1 MALIKNTSLIKKNSK
16 TFYLA
21 SAFLPHNVKKKVL
34 EVYAFCRLYD
44 DIVDLKLDNNLDN
57 LQSKIKY
64 LNLNEKVIEQI
75 KAGIDSDRNFKRY
88 NNIHEL
94 IQYSYRVAGCVGLI
108 MCELLKVKNA
118 KHKYHAIDLGIAMQL
133 TNICRDISEDLING
147 RVYIPKTMLPEDN
160 ISMKNEAVFVCVNE
174 LLILSEKYYES
185 ALCGIKHIPIRSR
198 FSILLALRLYQ
209 AIGKKIKRNKNKY
222 LIKKINTTKFEK
234 FLILILCSFEFL
246 FMHLF
251 SLRKTQHNP
260 ELHEAVKGFPFANEK
275 I

>member
-1 MALIKNTSLIKKNSK
+1 MALVKNISLIKKNSK

-21 SAFLPHNVKKKVL
+21 SAFLPHNIKRKVL

-57 LQSKIKY
+57 LQPKIKH
-64 LNLNEKVIEQI
+64 LNLNAKVIEQI
-75 KAGIDSDRNFKRY
+75 KVGIDSDRNFKRY

-108 MCELLKVKNA
+108 MCELLKVKNL

-147 RVYIPKTMLPEDN
+147 RVYIPKTMLPKDN
-160 ISMKNEAVFVCVNE
+160 ISIKDEAVFICINE

-209 AIGKKIKRNKNKY
+209 SIGKKITINKNKY
-222 LIKKINTTKFEK
+222 LVKKINTTKFEK
-234 FLILILCSFEFL
+234 FFILILCFFEFL
-246 FMHLF
+246 FMHLL

-260 ELHEAVKGFPFANEK
+260 ELHEAIKGFPFANEK

>member
-1 MALIKNTSLIKKNSK
+1 MALVKNISLIKKNSK

-21 SAFLPHNVKKKVL
+21 SAFLPHNIKRKVL

-57 LQSKIKY
+57 LQPKIKH
-64 LNLNEKVIEQI
+64 LNLNAKVIEQI
-75 KAGIDSDRNFKRY
+75 KVGIDSDRNFKRY

-108 MCELLKVKNA
+108 MCELLKVKNL
-118 KHKYHAIDLGIAMQL
+118 KHKHHAIDLGIAMQL

-147 RVYIPKTMLPEDN
+147 RVYIPKTMLPKDN
-160 ISMKNEAVFVCVNE
+160 ISIKDEAVFICINE

-185 ALCGIKHIPIRSR
+185 ALCGIKYIPIRSR

-209 AIGKKIKRNKNKY
+209 AIGKKIKINKNKY
-222 LIKKINTTKFEK
+222 LVKKINTTKFEK
-234 FLILILCSFEFL
+234 FFILILCFFEFL
-246 FMHLF
+246 FMHLL

-260 ELHEAVKGFPFANEK
+260 ELHEAIKGFPFANEK

>member
-1 MALIKNTSLIKKNSK
+1 MALVKNISLIKKNSK

-21 SAFLPHNVKKKVL
+21 SAFLPHNIKRKVL

-57 LQSKIKY
+57 LQPKIKH
-64 LNLNEKVIEQI
+64 LNLNAKVIEQI
-75 KAGIDSDRNFKRY
+75 KVGIDSDRNFKRY

-108 MCELLKVKNA
+108 MCELLKVKNL

-147 RVYIPKTMLPEDN
+147 RVYIPKNMLPKDN
-160 ISMKNEAVFVCVNE
+160 ISIKDEAVFICINE
-174 LLILSEKYYES
+174 LLMLSEKYYES
-185 ALCGIKHIPIRSR
+185 ALCGIKYIPIRSR

-209 AIGKKIKRNKNKY
+209 AIGKKIKINKNKY
-222 LIKKINTTKFEK
+222 LVKKINTTKFEK
-234 FLILILCSFEFL
+234 FFILILCFFEFL
-246 FMHLF
+246 FMHLL

>member
-57 LQSKIKY
+57 LQSKIKH

-160 ISMKNEAVFVCVNE
+160 ISMKDEAVFVCINE

-185 ALCGIKHIPIRSR
+185 ALHGIKHIPMRSR

>member
-1 MALIKNTSLIKKNSK
+1 MALVKNISLIKKNSK

-21 SAFLPHNVKKKVL
+21 SAFLPHNIKRKVL

-57 LQSKIKY
+57 LQPKIKH
-64 LNLNEKVIEQI
+64 LNLNAKVIEQI
-75 KAGIDSDRNFKRY
+75 KVGIDSDRNFKRY
-88 NNIHEL
+88 NDIHEL

-108 MCELLKVKNA
+108 MCELLKVTNL

-147 RVYIPKTMLPEDN
+147 RVYIPKNMLPKDN
-160 ISMKNEAVFVCVNE
+160 ISIKDEAVFICINE
-174 LLILSEKYYES
+174 LLMLSEKYYES

-209 AIGKKIKRNKNKY
+209 AIGKKIKGNKNKY
-222 LIKKINTTKFEK
+222 LVKKINTTKFEK
-234 FLILILCSFEFL
+234 FLILISCFFEFL

-251 SLRKTQHNP
+251 SLRKTEHNP
-260 ELHEAVKGFPFANEK
+260 ELHEAIKGFPFANEK

>member
-1 MALIKNTSLIKKNSK
+1 MALVKNISLIKKNSK

-21 SAFLPHNVKKKVL
+21 SAFLPHNIKRKVL

-57 LQSKIKY
+57 LQPKIKH
-64 LNLNEKVIEQI
+64 LNLNAKVIEQI
-75 KAGIDSDRNFKRY
+75 KVGIDSDRNFKRY

-108 MCELLKVKNA
+108 MCELIKVINL

-147 RVYIPKTMLPEDN
+147 RVYIPKTMLPKDN
-160 ISMKNEAVFVCVNE
+160 ISIKDEAVFICINE

-209 AIGKKIKRNKNKY
+209 AIGKKIKRSKNKY
-222 LIKKINTTKFEK
+222 LVKKINTTKFEK
-234 FLILILCSFEFL
+234 FFILILCFFEFL
-246 FMHLF
+246 FMHLL

-260 ELHEAVKGFPFANEK
+260 ELHEAIKGFPFANEK

>member
-1 MALIKNTSLIKKNSK
+1 MALVKNISLIKKNSK

-21 SAFLPHNVKKKVL
+21 SAFLPHNIKRKVL

-57 LQSKIKY
+57 LQPKIKH
-64 LNLNEKVIEQI
+64 LNLNAKVIEQI
-75 KAGIDSDRNFKRY
+75 KVGIDSDRNFKRY

-108 MCELLKVKNA
+108 MCELLKVKNL

-147 RVYIPKTMLPEDN
+147 RVYIPKTMLPKDN
-160 ISMKNEAVFVCVNE
+160 ISIKDEAVFICINE

-209 AIGKKIKRNKNKY
+209 AIGKKIKINKNKY
-222 LIKKINTTKFEK
+222 LVKKINTTKFEK
-234 FLILILCSFEFL
+234 FFILILCFFEFL
-246 FMHLF
+246 FMHLL

-260 ELHEAVKGFPFANEK
+260 ELHEAIKGFPFANEK

>member
-57 LQSKIKY
+57 LQPKIKH
-64 LNLNEKVIEQI
+64 LNLNAKVIEQI
-75 KAGIDSDRNFKRY
+75 KVGIDSDRNFKRY

-108 MCELLKVKNA
+108 MCELLKVKNL

-147 RVYIPKTMLPEDN
+147 RVYIPKTMLPKDN
-160 ISMKNEAVFVCVNE
+160 ISIKDEAVFICINE

-185 ALCGIKHIPIRSR
+185 ALCGIKYIPIRSR

-209 AIGKKIKRNKNKY
+209 AIGKKIKINKNKY
-222 LIKKINTTKFEK
+222 LVKKINTTKFEK
-234 FLILILCSFEFL
+234 FFILILCFFEFL
-246 FMHLF
+246 FMHLL

-260 ELHEAVKGFPFANEK
+260 ELHEAIKGFPFANEK

>member
-1 MALIKNTSLIKKNSK
+1 MALVKNISLIKKNSK

-21 SAFLPHNVKKKVL
+21 STFLPHNLKKKVL

-44 DIVDLKLDNNLDN
+44 DIIDLKLDNNLDN
-57 LQSKIKY
+57 LQPKIKH

-75 KAGIDSDRNFKRY
+75 KTGIDSDRNFKRY
-88 NNIHEL
+88 DNIDEL

-133 TNICRDISEDLING
+133 TNICRDISEDLSNG
-147 RVYIPKTMLPEDN
+147 RVYIPKTMFPEDA
-160 ISMKNEAVFVCVNE
+160 ISIKDKAVFACISE

-185 ALCGIKHIPIRSR
+185 ALHGIKHIPMQSR

-209 AIGKKIKRNKNKY
+209 AIGKKIKRSKNKY
-222 LIKKINTTKFEK
+222 PVKKINTTKFEK
-234 FLILILCSFEFL
+234 FLILILCFFEFL

-251 SLRKTQHNP
+251 SLRKTEHNP
-260 ELHEAVKGFPFANEK
+260 KLHEAIKGFPFANEK

>member
-1 MALIKNTSLIKKNSK
+1 MALVKNISLIKKNSK

-21 SAFLPHNVKKKVL
+21 SAFLPHNIKKKVL

-44 DIVDLKLDNNLDN
+44 DIIDLKLDNNLDN
-57 LQSKIKY
+57 LQPKIKH

-75 KAGIDSDRNFKRY
+75 KTGIDSDRNFKRY
-88 NNIHEL
+88 NNTHEL

-118 KHKYHAIDLGIAMQL
+118 KHKYHAIDLGVAMQL
-133 TNICRDISEDLING
+133 TNICRDINEDLTNG
-147 RVYIPKTMLPEDN
+147 RVYIPKTMLPGDT
-160 ISMKNEAVFVCVNE
+160 ISIKDEAVFVCITE
-174 LLILSEKYYES
+174 LLELSEKYYES
-185 ALCGIKHIPIRSR
+185 ALHGIKHIPMRSR

-209 AIGKKIKRNKNKY
+209 AIGKKIKRSKNKY
-222 LIKKINTTKFEK
+222 SVKKINTTKFEK
-234 FLILILCSFEFL
+234 FIILIACFFEFL

-251 SLRKTQHNP
+251 SLRKTEHNP
-260 ELHEAVKGFPFANEK
+260 KLHEAIKGFPFANEK

>member
-57 LQSKIKY
+57 LQSKIKH

-160 ISMKNEAVFVCVNE
+160 ISMKDEAVFVCINE

-185 ALCGIKHIPIRSR
+185 ALCGIKYIPIRSR

>member
-21 SAFLPHNVKKKVL
+21 SAFLPHNIKRKVL

-57 LQSKIKY
+57 LQPKIKH
-64 LNLNEKVIEQI
+64 LNLNAKVIEQI
-75 KAGIDSDRNFKRY
+75 KVGIDSDRNFKRY

-108 MCELLKVKNA
+108 MCELLKVKNL

-147 RVYIPKTMLPEDN
+147 RVYIPKTMLPKDN
-160 ISMKNEAVFVCVNE
+160 ISIKDEAVFICINE

-209 AIGKKIKRNKNKY
+209 AIGKKIKINKNSKKHKIRIKNFSNFVVLIFFTKY
-222 LIKKINTTKFEK
+222 L
-234 FLILILCSFEFL
+234 FLLL
-246 FMHLF
+246 FIF
-251 SLRKTQHNP
+251 
-260 ELHEAVKGFPFANEK
+260 FPIA
-275 I
+275 

>member
-21 SAFLPHNVKKKVL
+21 SAFLPHNIKRKVL

-160 ISMKNEAVFVCVNE
+160 ISMKDEAVFVCVNE

-234 FLILILCSFEFL
+234 FLILILCFFEFL

>member
-1 MALIKNTSLIKKNSK
+1 MALVKNTSLIKKNSK

-21 SAFLPHNVKKKVL
+21 SAFLPHNIKNKVL

-57 LQSKIKY
+57 LQSKIEH
-64 LNLNEKVIEQI
+64 LNLNGKVIDQI
-75 KAGIDSDRNFKRY
+75 KTGIGSDRNFKRY
-88 NNIHEL
+88 NDIHEL

-108 MCELLKVKNA
+108 MCELLNVKDT
-118 KHKYHAIDLGIAMQL
+118 KHKYHAIDLGVAMQL

-147 RVYIPKTMLPEDN
+147 RVYIPKTMLPKDK
-160 ISMKNEAVFVCVNE
+160 ISIKDEEVFSCISE

-185 ALCGIKHIPIRSR
+185 ALHGIKYIPMRSR

-209 AIGKKIKRNKNKY
+209 AIGKKIKRSKSKY
-222 LIKKINTTKFEK
+222 LVKKINTTKFEK
-234 FLILILCSFEFL
+234 FFILIACFFEFL
-246 FMHLF
+246 FIHLF
-251 SLRKTQHNP
+251 SLRKTEHNP
-260 ELHEAVKGFPFANEK
+260 DLHEAIKGFPFANEK

>member
-57 LQSKIKY
+57 LQSKIKH

-160 ISMKNEAVFVCVNE
+160 ISMKDEAVFVCINE
-174 LLILSEKYYES
+174 LLILSEKYYER
-185 ALCGIKHIPIRSR
+185 ALCGIKHIPTRSR

>member
-1 MALIKNTSLIKKNSK
+1 MALVKNISLIKKNSK

-21 SAFLPHNVKKKVL
+21 SAFLPHNLKKKVL

-44 DIVDLKLDNNLDN
+44 DIIDLKLDNNLDN
-57 LQSKIKY
+57 LQPKIKH

-75 KAGIDSDRNFKRY
+75 KTGIDSDRNFKRY
-88 NNIHEL
+88 DNIDEL

-133 TNICRDISEDLING
+133 TNICRDISEDLSNG
-147 RVYIPKTMLPEDN
+147 RVYIPKTMFPEDA
-160 ISMKNEAVFVCVNE
+160 ISIKDKAVFACISE

-185 ALCGIKHIPIRSR
+185 ALHGIKYIPMQSR

-209 AIGKKIKRNKNKY
+209 AIGKKIKRSKNKY
-222 LIKKINTTKFEK
+222 PVKKINTTKFEK
-234 FLILILCSFEFL
+234 FLILILCFFEFL

-251 SLRKTQHNP
+251 SLRKTEHNP
-260 ELHEAVKGFPFANEK
+260 KLHEAIKGFPFANEK

>member
-57 LQSKIKY
+57 LQSKIKH

-75 KAGIDSDRNFKRY
+75 KAGIGSDRNFKRY

-160 ISMKNEAVFVCVNE
+160 ISMKDEAVFVCINE

>member
-1 MALIKNTSLIKKNSK
+1 MALVKNISLIKKNSK

-21 SAFLPHNVKKKVL
+21 SAFLPHNIKRKVL

-57 LQSKIKY
+57 LQPKIKH
-64 LNLNEKVIEQI
+64 LNLNAKVIEQI
-75 KAGIDSDRNFKRY
+75 KVGIDSDRNFKRY

-108 MCELLKVKNA
+108 MCELLKVKNL

-147 RVYIPKTMLPEDN
+147 RVYIPKTMLPKDN
-160 ISMKNEAVFVCVNE
+160 ISIKDEAVFICINE

-185 ALCGIKHIPIRSR
+185 ALCGIKYIPIRSR

-209 AIGKKIKRNKNKY
+209 AIGKKIKINKNKY
-222 LIKKINTTKFEK
+222 LVKKINTTKFEK
-234 FLILILCSFEFL
+234 FFILILCFFEFL
-246 FMHLF
+246 FMHLL

-260 ELHEAVKGFPFANEK
+260 ELHEAIKGFPFANEK

>member
-1 MALIKNTSLIKKNSK
+1 MALVKNISLIKKNSK

-21 SAFLPHNVKKKVL
+21 SAFLPHNLKKKVL

-44 DIVDLKLDNNLDN
+44 DIIDLKLDNNLDN
-57 LQSKIKY
+57 LQLKIKH

-75 KAGIDSDRNFKRY
+75 KTGIDSDRNFKRY
-88 NNIHEL
+88 DNIDEL

-133 TNICRDISEDLING
+133 TNICRDISEDLSNG
-147 RVYIPKTMLPEDN
+147 RVYIPKTMFPEDA
-160 ISMKNEAVFVCVNE
+160 ISIKDKSVFACISE

-185 ALCGIKHIPIRSR
+185 ALHGIKHIPMQSR

-209 AIGKKIKRNKNKY
+209 AIGKKIKRSKNKY
-222 LIKKINTTKFEK
+222 PVKKINTTKFEK
-234 FLILILCSFEFL
+234 FLILILCFFEFL
-246 FMHLF
+246 FMRLF
-251 SLRKTQHNP
+251 SLRKTEHNP
-260 ELHEAVKGFPFANEK
+260 KLHEAIKGFPFVNEK

>member
-1 MALIKNTSLIKKNSK
+1 MALTKNISLIKKNSK

-21 SAFLPHNVKKKVL
+21 SKFLPRNVKKKVL

-57 LQSKIKY
+57 LQPKIKHLS
-64 LNLNEKVIEQI
+64 LNAEVMEQI
-75 KAGIDSDRNFKRY
+75 KIGIDSDRNFKRY
-88 NNIHEL
+88 NNIYEL
-94 IQYSYRVAGCVGLI
+94 IRYSYRVAGCVGLI
-108 MCELLKVKNA
+108 MCELINVKNM

-147 RVYIPKTMLPEDN
+147 RVYIPKTMLPDDN
-160 ISMKNEAVFVCVNE
+160 MSVNDETVFLCINE
-174 LLILSEKYYES
+174 LLLLSEKYYES
-185 ALCGIKHIPIRSR
+185 ALCAIKYIPIRSR

-209 AIGKKIKRNKNKY
+209 AIGKKISKSKNKH
-222 LIKKINTTKFEK
+222 LAKKINTTKFEK
-234 FLILILCSFEFL
+234 LLILIACFFEFI

-251 SLRKTQHNP
+251 SLNKTVHKS
-260 ELHEAVKGFPFANEK
+260 ELHEAIKGLPFTNEK